1 MLKISEI
8 LDLGV
13 KNWGLI
19 LYELVYVSILVII
32 VGFVNIFVG
41 IVVVVVGLFY
51 IFISFVDVNFSDW
64 RKKVVIYIF
73 EKVNENR
80 RKILEDIFLNI
91 KERYEIIID

>member
-1 MLKISEI
+1 MLEISEI

-41 IVVVVVGLFY
+41 IVVVGLFY
-51 IFISFVDVNFSDW
+51 IFISFVDVNFCDW
-64 RKKVVIYIF
+64 RKKVVI
-73 EKVNENR
+73 
-80 RKILEDIFLNI
+80 
-91 KERYEIIID
+91 